1 MPGRIWSSLRATL
14 AALFAR
20 LSHLRLLVVD
30 WIASPWRRAMALSI
44 ALLAALVIHPP
55 VAAVM
60 PGEVALRV
68 NRLTGSLQ
76 LFHEGSALCLP
87 LVHELRR
94 YSLRDQVSRLSR
106 AESSSGGE
114 PFQSFEGLPIGMRV
128 TTRWALDPERIS
140 ASARSLP
147 DDIGA
152 GLIEPEVDDVLRRAL
167 AKKSVRQIFADER
180 LQIEEAVTS
189 EVRARLESEGVKLK
203 ALSLGSVDLPPEYRR
218 GLEALLTDEL
228 AVTRTAQTLAL
239 KESSLKEN
247 ALEAQAEKSRRETI
261 AEAAASEEMIAARAH
276 AEAMKHVLPLK
287 TKEIQQRRLEAEAR
301 AVEKKRDAQSN
312 AEARLIEA
320 GAEAE
325 ARHKLAEA
333 DAYKLE
339 VTGKAES
346 EQYERDA
353 EVLTRNPLL
362 VQKAFAEKLSER
374 MQVVVAPPS
383 TAGFFAAGLLG
394 GGAGARPV
402 GADERRP
409 GDAVARG
416 DQ

>member
-1 MPGRIWSSLRATL
+1 MT
-14 AALFAR
+14 
-20 LSHLRLLVVD
+20 
-30 WIASPWRRAMALSI
+30 
-44 ALLAALVIHPP
+44 
-55 VAAVM
+55 
-60 PGEVALRV
+60 
-68 NRLTGSLQ
+68 N
-76 LFHEGSALCLP
+76 
-87 LVHELRR
+87 
-94 YSLRDQVSRLSR
+94 
-106 AESSSGGE
+106 
-114 PFQSFEGLPIGMRV
+114 
-128 TTRWALDPERIS
+128 
-140 ASARSLP
+140 
-147 DDIGA
+147 
-152 GLIEPEVDDVLRRAL
+152 
-167 AKKSVRQIFADER
+167 
-180 LQIEEAVTS
+180 

-203 ALSLGSVDLPPEYRR
+203 ALSLGSVDLPPEYRK

-287 TKEIQQRRLEAEAR
+287 QKEIQQRRLEAEAR

-320 GAEAE
+320 GAEASS
-325 ARHKLAEA
+325 RRTLAEA

-402 GADERRP
+402 GEDERRRS
-409 GDAVARG
+409 DAVARG